1 MVITDEIKKLAKEAP
16 IVPITT
22 VSAQGE
28 PHLIVVSQVKEV
40 KDGDVLAFGIYKM
53 ERTQQNIKET
63 GSMQVVLASKV
74 DGPKGYRLIGKAFIE
89 GKEVLFKVEK
99 AEALL

>member
-16 IVPITT
+16 FVPIIT

-28 PHLIVVSQVKEV
+28 PHLIVVGQVKEV
-40 KDGDVLAFGIYKM
+40 KDDDVLAFGIYKM

-74 DGPKGYRLIGKAFIE
+74 DGPKGYRLTGKACIE
-89 GKEVLFKVEK
+89 GKEVLFKAEK